1 MDRAFDTH
9 GVTTEMLLLG
19 GRSLEDVLY
28 CARAS
33 TELEVEVEEETAVL
47 STRPTVPVFE
57 GEPWR

>member
-28 CARAS
+28 CARAT
-33 TELEVEVEEETAVL
+33 TELEVEEETAVL
-47 STRPTVPVFE
+47 STRPTMPIFE